1 MAQLWPHA
9 SGSVRRP
16 TEDGSLFLP
25 QQPYLPLGTLRD
37 ALAYPGPATEM
48 DDARAAELLRKV
60 HLPQLAD
67 QLDEVDDWARRLSP
81 GEQQRL
87 GFARILVVR
96 PKVVFLDE
104 ATSALDE
111 GLEQSLYNLLR
122 EELPDMIIVSV
133 GHRSS
138 LRRFHDELLELDAEG
153 RWERSALQR

>member
-1 MAQLWPHA
+1 MDDGRAAQL
-9 SGSVRRP
+9 
-16 TEDGSLFLP
+16 
-25 QQPYLPLGTLRD
+25 LRQ
-37 ALAYPGPATEM
+37 
-48 DDARAAELLRKV
+48 V
-60 HLPQLAD
+60 QLPQLAD
-67 QLDEVDDWARRLSP
+67 QLDDVDDWARRLSP

-138 LRRFHDELLELDAEG
+138 LRRFHDELLELDNEG
-153 RWERSALQR
+153 RWERSALRG